1 MPERSVHAIVTD
13 PPYGFIEFEPK
24 DHEPLH
30 GGGVVR
36 GGVWRR
42 PPMLDGVARA
52 PVPRFTVLKAKD
64 REGLSAFLGD
74 FARQA
79 LRVLVP
85 GGHIMMASSPV
96 VSTVAFGAVEAA
108 GFEKRGE
115 IIRVVKTLRGGD
127 RPKGAEEEFFGVSV
141 MPKSC
146 WEPWGLFRKP
156 LSEGTVAQNLRRWG
170 AGGLRRISD
179 LEPFRDLIESSPVR
193 GVERRLS
200 SHPCLKPQ
208 ALVRA

>member
-1 MPERSVHAIVTD
+1 
-13 PPYGFIEFEPK
+13 
-24 DHEPLH
+24 
-30 GGGVVR
+30 
-36 GGVWRR
+36 
-42 PPMLDGVARA
+42 MLDGVARA
-52 PVPRFTVLKAKD
+52 PVPRFTVLTAKD

-127 RPKGAEEEFFGVSV
+127 RPKGAEEEFSGVSV

-179 LEPFRDLIESSPVR
+179 HEPFRDLIESSPVR
-193 GVERRLS
+193 GVERALS

-208 ALVRA
+208 ALMRA